1 MQWKAVIEA
10 THQSWCVRPTR
21 HVERFVTA
29 RHNLFCPHVKAMGAH
44 RALCAHC
51 AKSWLFSTT
60 GSHGSQGPEFCTL
73 QPLLVHQGFFV
84 LV

>member
-1 MQWKAVIEA
+1 MALTACMCNGKIGFVVNRGYQAV
-10 THQSWCVRPTR
+10 WFGV
-21 HVERFVTA
+21 HVPCGALV
-29 RHNLFCPHVKAMGAH
+29 HIMGAY

-51 AKSWLFSTT
+51 AKSWLFFTT

-84 LV
+84 LI